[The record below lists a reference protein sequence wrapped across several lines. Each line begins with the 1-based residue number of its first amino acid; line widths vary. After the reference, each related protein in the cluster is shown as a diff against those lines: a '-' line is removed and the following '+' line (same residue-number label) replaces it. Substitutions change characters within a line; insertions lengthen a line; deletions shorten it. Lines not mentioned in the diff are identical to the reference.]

1 MAFLTMTANVTVNP
15 AFLREI
21 KEGNQELW
29 RSLADLRHHCSCPI
43 TTGMCRHMVNWL
55 SEFRDQLALH
65 FALEEAY
72 GYFDEPLQVMPHLA
86 EKADRLRSEHQEL
99 YTELSDIVDQAE
111 RMFYAGQTA
120 ALVHSF
126 GPHFLDFDAR
136 LRDHEE
142 REDELI
148 WDAFNRDIGGGED

>member
-1 MAFLTMTANVTVNP
+1 MAFLTMTGTVTVNP
-15 AFLREI
+15 AFLQEI

-29 RSLADLRHHCSCPI
+29 RSLADLRHRCSRPI
-43 TTGMCRHMVNWL
+43 TTGMCRHLVNWL
-55 SEFRDQLALH
+55 SDFRDQLVLH

-72 GYFDEPLQVMPHLA
+72 GYFDEPLQVAPQLA
-86 EKADRLRSEHQEL
+86 ERADGLRSEHQEL
-99 YTELSDIVDQAE
+99 YLELSDLVDHAE

-120 ALVHSF
+120 ALAHWF
-126 GPHFLDFDAR
+126 GPQFLEFDAR

-148 WDAFNRDIGGGED
+148 WDAFNGDIGED